1 MIQRF
6 KQGRTFLLNIILP
19 IFSIVLAT
27 QLWATPVQATGVYQM
42 PNLSP
47 DDPTWIVDDGDV
59 LSRATQGRINKTI
72 SKLAE
77 ETGNGI
83 RFVTIRRLDYGETVQ
98 SFVDQLFEKWYP
110 TSETGANQ
118 TILLLDTLT
127 NNSAIHTGVTANT
140 LLSDEI
146 AESVANE
153 TLQAPLRDGNRYNEA
168 FVDATNR
175 LVAVLSAQN
184 DPGPPQLRDN
194 IQVEGTFKTAEETD
208 DQTSTIVVVI
218 ILVIAT
224 VAPMATYFYFQR
236 S

>member
-1 MIQRF
+1 MMQRF
-6 KQGRTFLLNIILP
+6 KQGRTLLLNIILP
-19 IFSIVLAT
+19 IFSVILAT

-42 PNLSP
+42 PDLSP

-59 LSRATQGRINKTI
+59 LSRVTEGRINSTI

-77 ETGNGI
+77 QTGNSI

-110 TSETGANQ
+110 TAEAGANQ
-118 TILLLDTLT
+118 TILLLDILT
-127 NNSAIHTGVTANT
+127 NNSAIHTGVTAHT

-168 FVDATNR
+168 FVDAADR
-175 LVAVLSAQN
+175 LVAVLSGQN
-184 DPGPPQLRDN
+184 DPGPPQVRDN

>member
-1 MIQRF
+1 MMQRF
-6 KQGRTFLLNIILP
+6 KQGRTLLLQVILP
-19 IFSIVLAT
+19 IFSVILAT
-27 QLWATPVQATGVYQM
+27 QLWATPAQATGVYQM
-42 PNLSP
+42 PDLSQG
-47 DDPTWIVDDGDV
+47 DRTWIIDDGEV
-59 LSRATQGRINKTI
+59 LSRVTEGRINSTI

-77 ETGNGI
+77 DTGNGI
-83 RFVTIRRLDYGETVQ
+83 RLVTIRRLDYGETVQ
-98 SFVDQLFEKWYP
+98 SFVDQLFEKWFP
-110 TSETGANQ
+110 TPEAGANQ
-118 TILLLDTLT
+118 TVLLVDTLT
-127 NNSAIHTGVTANT
+127 NNSAIHTGETANT

-153 TLQAPLRDGNRYNEA
+153 TLQAPLREGNRYNEA

-175 LVAVLSAQN
+175 LVAVLSGQS
-184 DPGPPQLRDN
+184 DPGPPTVQDK

-208 DQTSTIVVVI
+208 DQTSTIVVVV

>member
-1 MIQRF
+1 MMQRL
-6 KQGRTFLLNIILP
+6 KQGRTLLLNIILP
-19 IFSIVLAT
+19 IVSIVLVA

-42 PNLSP
+42 PDLSP

-59 LSRATQGRINKTI
+59 LSRATKGRINSAI

-110 TSETGANQ
+110 TPETGANQ

-127 NNSAIHTGVTANT
+127 NNSAIHSGETANT
-140 LLSDEI
+140 VLSNEI

-168 FVDATNR
+168 FVDATDR
-175 LVAVLSAQN
+175 LVAVLSGQP
-184 DPGPPQLRDN
+184 DPGPPAVKDD

-208 DQTSTIVVVI
+208 DQTSTIVVVVVLI
-218 ILVIAT
+218 IAT

>member
-1 MIQRF
+1 MMQRL
-6 KQGRTFLLNIILP
+6 KQGRTLLLNMILP
-19 IFSIVLAT
+19 IVSIVLVA

-42 PNLSP
+42 PDLSP

-59 LSRATQGRINKTI
+59 LSRATKGRINSAI

-110 TSETGANQ
+110 TPETGANQ

-127 NNSAIHTGVTANT
+127 NNSAIHSGETANT
-140 LLSDEI
+140 VLSNEV

-168 FVDATNR
+168 FVDATDR
-175 LVAVLSAQN
+175 LVAVLSGQP
-184 DPGPPQLRDN
+184 DPGPPAVKDD

-208 DQTSTIVVVI
+208 DQTSTIVVVVVLI
-218 ILVIAT
+218 IAT